1 MTVLHPK
8 INLSA
13 IRMKYIY
20 FIVKLFIS
28 LYPCASS
35 YLNFPCN
42 LRQHFPLKTH
52 SAWVC
57 CDGTPIRL
65 TSVYIYI
72 VYLFNFFL
80 KKAQIPASGDVLLET
95 FSEAISQ
102 IRNFHTPILIF
113 FNFHRVSSVLSS
125 FVFPLFLL

>member
-1 MTVLHPK
+1 MTVLDPK

-52 SAWVC
+52 AAWVC
-57 CDGTPIRL
+57 CDGTPKRL

-72 VYLFNFFL
+72 YIDIYIC
-80 KKAQIPASGDVLLET
+80 AQIPAGGDVLLEK
-95 FSEAISQ
+95 FSEA
-102 IRNFHTPILIF
+102 F
-113 FNFHRVSSVLSS
+113 
-125 FVFPLFLL
+125 